1 MACKPSIDILYGHLN
16 KKLNRRMAENA
27 SFNLKDYMRSVNKI
41 MTDANPETQ
50 DVGIINAQ
58 AVPQLLGIIMMSNK
72 AIKDYLKTQ
81 NITISDVSDLADQ
94 FADVKTGLDEVKN
107 YIAEAVIDVKAFK
120 KAVKALSKSNY
131 DIPVADPNEMF
142 LFNKG
147 RQVPT
152 SIAATTGISTK
163 RVDPTKATIDQLN
176 VQDTEKIVPGSVIKI
191 LVDEARKK
199 DRDDLTVEYQGVD
212 VYLRPILSDN
222 VYEQYFTSEDKKAH
236 ERKGEKDSIAAFVT
250 DSFGNI
256 LYFDGDANI
265 TTPDKGVPVYQYLR
279 RVYKENNKLKYS
291 SALVSP
297 EDIVNQMVLEAEVNG
312 IKYTEARKKELVKE
326 VKEQQ
331 DKEISQLY
339 NLRKTILENPDKIYT
354 LPIIGGSFGITNAE
368 YIPLS
373 DTDITQDEITGVTY
387 ITDRESK
394 RNGYM
399 TFQLARANDKVV
411 SINNT
416 VYVQRS
422 NMDEALAE
430 KIADVLTTKAKLN
443 GRELDALER
452 KNFAEGYLS
461 NSVEE
466 NQIKIEID
474 ETSGVEQLVVLI
486 KGKPVDLNYV
496 KSSRDQIS
504 NHLKKAVEWK
514 GKNVTRSFGAKVSYN
529 GKYLGKPFID
539 YTIEGDSI
547 KANNINYFDAIKKY
561 MLIEFSKD
569 SLPLVTAL
577 NGYLRYAM
585 PESILPIEKQKEKTE
600 RPAADM
606 IVDNVEFEISAY
618 DNPKNVTEAL
628 VDSADAVISL
638 SEEFKSNTEAVVKRL
653 AKELYSGLPINKR
666 LELNTKAVKQYIID
680 KLNDTKAETVFF
692 TGDDFSILKPKGYTQ
707 AKLDK
712 HVLDILSNVLESEDL
727 VNKDFTI
734 VTNAQTGISESVVK
748 AASQLGIK
756 TRVITTSDWSFREPK
771 AATKKSKLTF
781 KDTKDKTRF
790 LKRFGITVEA
800 DKDVVK
806 VKPVKGSN
814 RGVPKGKVDPT
825 QDKIF
830 DDEDFNSINDI
841 SLLNLGT
848 RFRSKS
854 LRDNYAISE
863 AKEKEIIDWYTN
875 DSRIGKELP
884 LTIITDL
891 VNSPAFA
898 KFTKYGITLF
908 KGDGGTALDIYHE
921 AWHGFSQFFMTPAQ
935 KAALYNAVAEASG
948 NSRWSKFSELTKEE
962 IYFEIE
968 EALAEGF
975 RDYKAGKYIP
985 KTKEEKNL
993 FRRILNFLVNL
1004 FRGTSARDTEFHV
1017 ADLATVRELYD
1028 KLTLPSKSKES
1039 IEFFDTYTPSM
1050 ENIMFYKLNRSK
1062 TIQPVP
1068 QSNAVY
1074 EALGIGKRKT
1084 YKGNITELRP
1094 DQVFV
1099 FGSNL
1104 QGLHG
1109 KGAAG
1114 AAFGKQQSVSEI
1126 SAIPDGTKGKWA
1138 IKGIGEGMMEGEEGK
1153 SYAFPTVIT
1162 PGAQKSRTDNEII
1175 ESVKKLYDTAIA
1187 NPTLEFLI
1195 AYSNVPGLAGYTP
1208 QELAKFF
1215 SSHNIPQNIIFE
1227 EGFNKLI
1234 EITPQQKQQAQPT
1247 IQDSEETEKY
1257 ATFTIDE
1264 STVLKN
1270 SIDSMIATSIK
1281 AFSESHDTNSGAI
1294 EELNDKSKRVRI
1306 YEGIQNAWI
1315 KRIDQLEQRLA
1326 KVQERNATLENP
1338 NLFLEQ
1344 QITGQIDLLS
1354 RAVNEFGDIAEAIN
1368 NKKYNKG
1375 VVAYHIR
1382 NSRFPIFKESEV
1394 ELEEPS
1400 VAGSAVFKDNSGENS
1415 TSARD
1420 MLNRNTEMILSSVF
1434 KTEVDSEGNRKMIP
1448 NELGYFELEDPGIVW
1463 SRLARTLQGSMTPAD
1478 MYNKLI
1484 TYSESYPEFTQVL
1497 NLLPAT
1503 RADISFSDTLL
1514 ETQFWQD
1521 LKKPRIQY
1529 TELNLNPI
1537 EGERNDDGTV
1547 KYTSNV
1553 MNASTDVTS
1562 VMKEWSN
1569 NFINESSVNNSYI
1582 SLQNGRNM
1590 LELKAVLKQF
1600 GPTGMLNKDR
1610 AIEFLSVLGI
1620 TLDQNSAEIKAIL
1633 SENFFIQT
1641 YGIDRMFNFI
1651 KKLESFSESKDKT
1664 VLAAIDE
1671 FRSDPIKVFREGFEQ
1686 NVPQFRDPDINYR
1699 IRLLATLQNQYSDA
1713 FSNFSAFTPEMN
1725 RVFEH
1730 FLDSTATRNMLA
1742 LNKADNWMQ
1751 ATGRPEADPNGE
1763 FKHMRW
1769 LSEENNPYSK
1779 VSVIIN
1785 SIFNLKDPA
1794 DYGKKIT
1801 IDTAAKEE
1809 NAIQLQ
1815 VLSGTK
1821 VYDERNRSEG
1831 ISTSSADVT
1840 TKFLQ
1845 EMNTMLLK
1853 GIQEF
1858 MRHASKSLSLGL
1870 QATEIITPYPRQ
1882 NKNLYVDIQDFRPS
1896 TLGRGE
1902 QRAFDII
1909 LGYISGEHDRINRF
1923 NANKDKYSK
1932 WTGYNR
1938 EIKTRD
1944 GKTVIAA
1951 QVFTAFDDVLTED
1964 TKNQLY
1970 AIEENLLD
1978 YFSRPENAKLKE
1990 QVFTDVKR
1998 YFNDQTD
2005 QNLERLQEARFV
2017 DDALYQMASAP
2028 NMSQT
2033 EVDRVI
2039 SKAYTYNSWIH
2050 NFETTILG
2058 YGDLVQYNHAKEE
2071 FHKRNAG
2078 WGGAGRGIRADKKI
2092 QNFINGDKFKRYYID
2107 ANKAKGWTARK
2118 YDGTFQTAVLQD
2130 DKKDSVYYNEYKE
2143 TFRKDILERIKDNK
2157 SIKNKEKYAEE
2168 KADIEAK
2175 EYLGM
2180 NIGDG
2185 QGYISLE
2192 SYRLITYLEGAWGNE
2207 QENLYRKIATGQK
2220 VNLGEVIEFFPSRK
2234 LQYFGAI
2241 ETEGLALT
2249 SFHKF
2254 SLAPLIP
2261 SVIKGTNLE
2270 KLHEKMMTEQLDYVT
2285 YESGEKVAHI
2295 TSDGKSDKFLN
2306 EDGTV
2311 NPAKFTVNT
2320 IYAEN
2325 LKNVTNINTQYKGA
2339 SIFSTQLRKLILEG
2353 LYEKGVIQ
2361 TTDLSGITNQKVINY
2376 INRVEEY
2383 SDVLKL
2389 ELLNEIGYEQVGDE
2403 YIPTDKA
2410 STEKIAELIRAN
2422 LDRDDSVGDHLIE
2435 FIDTTADGTLKHDLS
2450 FHPES
2455 NKIEKLILSIINK
2468 RLIRQKVKG
2477 EPLVQVS
2484 SSMYDG
2490 VLGNLVPKFNKA
2502 SDADVKKYAGSNF
2515 LPTYHQKED
2524 GFTAAMKVMIA
2535 LQGDFKNLLKLKDK
2549 KGKVIGTLDKL
2560 NELIK
2565 DDEWLDY
2572 NNGANR
2578 KAITMVGVRIPVQG
2592 LNSMEFMEVYHFLP
2606 EEAGNLIV
2614 PPPEIVAKS
2623 GADFDIDKLTIFM
2636 PNLTGYGKV
2645 VKREFESMADLRQAL
2660 IEARERG
2667 ENTSDFF
2674 ERQKQA
2680 IQNDLIQDIRNILEL
2695 PENYASLVRP
2705 NSTYILKEISDDL
2718 SQYVMKY
2725 DPFRSLNGI
2734 AEDGTLTYMT
2744 DEKGKK
2750 LISPTRVLEV
2760 GYNLYKHESNVI
2772 GKRTLGLGAIENTFN
2787 VIFNALGAPMPKY
2800 YVHRGEATPREMRLF
2815 LKHNTLINK
2824 DGDEVISLSNRYD
2837 VNSIYKIAD
2846 LYSQAINGW
2855 VDVEKDA
2862 WIFFIQGNYEV
2873 APILLYLLQ
2882 AGVPVK
2888 EAIYF
2893 VSQPLVREY
2902 VKEQRDGKSTF
2913 AEVLGKKPR
2922 EPQLFKS
2929 EASKRVLKKFFGGN
2943 IKSPQRYAA
2952 ATNATT
2958 GLFMD
2963 RKDKTFT
2970 EKEMYD
2976 LIKDFKTDPKAAESD
2991 LSKTMFLHFLEIE
3004 QQIEG
3009 IKRLKFA
3016 FNQDTN
3022 LKNTISAV
3030 EEGEYKVE
3038 SLQGLSSLDQTL
3050 REKMEN
3056 ESVISS
3062 FKIGSLSLAMSRP
3075 MFPLMYHKTISD
3087 YIIANMEKIDADKN
3101 TAVGDKDRFIQT
3113 FRNDLIL
3120 MLLQNA
3126 LRKYNLEDAYKSY
3139 ALNTTIPKTIVDKL
3153 NFGAYVKENEKGQ
3166 PTLYI
3171 DTNKVSQEYS
3181 KRLFTSTAKGEG
3193 SYTALGL
3200 HPVEIN
3206 TFTNEEEYTKFV
3218 AEREYLR
3225 HLIPVSKA
3233 DIAEDFEYMKSLYP
3247 TESEGKIKRRAYE
3260 KFLAER
3266 ALENSFNP
3274 IQIFKNQKTAYA
3286 LRLNDILKRNPSLIT
3301 RYDVLKKFKV
3311 DFDTKKTRFNLFV
3324 NERKYNNSLSNLYYK
3339 NFKDLANPN
3348 ITKVADPEENQVISE
3363 FFSKLPLIAFYQSGL
3378 NKNKL
3383 SFVSLVDYNPFID
3396 VIEKESQEFMKI
3408 LDDPEKGT
3416 EILNA
3421 FYKVFL
3427 NQNSFSN
3434 RDRFYFKNYFM
3445 TNEIDSLVKS
3455 GQSNLRFG
3463 VKQSFSNPQIFNY
3476 TVLGKFARTP
3486 ELNAHYS
3493 KLAESNPD
3501 FVFIHN
3507 MLADETRNPTKVYSG
3522 QNALRTKANFSVGIV
3537 TSDRR
3542 LNDNFSD
3549 TKPEGYQNIKDSFEE
3564 SIANIKT
3571 YMADG
3576 KSVAFAETGYGDP
3589 AIMPEELFVY
3599 LSKRL
3604 YEEFRYVNPG
3614 STKYQEVM
3622 DIINR
3627 LQGIS
3632 DAEILATFDDEN
3644 NPFKCKI

>member
-16 KKLNRRMAENA
+16 KKLNRRMADNA
-27 SFNLKDYMRSVNKI
+27 PFSLKDYMRSVNKI
-41 MTDANPETQ
+41 MTDANPEIQ

-94 FADVKTGLDEVKN
+94 FADVKTGLDEVKT
-107 YIAEAVIDVKAFK
+107 YIAEEETSLESIK
-120 KAVKALSKSNY
+120 KAVKALNKSNY
-131 DIPVADPNEMF
+131 DIPLADPNSITM
-142 LFNKG
+142 FNKG
-147 RQVPT
+147 RMRPIT
-152 SIAATTGISTK
+152 IAATTGQGAQ
-163 RVDPTKATIDQLN
+163 RLDPENATPEELNIIDK
-176 VQDTEKIVPGSVIKI
+176 DKILPGTVIKAI
-191 LVDEARKK
+191 VNEARKK
-199 DRDDLTVEYQGVD
+199 DRDDVTVKFQGVD
-212 VYLRPILSDN
+212 VYLRPILSDK
-222 VYEQYFTSEDKKAH
+222 VYEQYFTTEDKKHH
-236 ERKGEKDSIAAFVT
+236 EAKGGKDSVAAFLT
-250 DSFGNI
+250 DAFGNI
-256 LYFDGDANI
+256 LFFDNNGNI
-265 TTPDKGVPVYQYLR
+265 TTQDKGVPVYQYLR
-279 RVYKENNKLKYS
+279 KVTKQNNKLVYTQP
-291 SALVSP
+291 LVSAQ
-297 EDIVNQMVLEAEVNG
+297 DIVNQIVMEAEVNG

-326 VKEQQ
+326 TEAQQLKELN
-331 DKEISQLY
+331 QLY
-339 NLRKTILENPDKIYT
+339 ALRKTIFDNPDKVYT
-354 LPIIGGSFGITNAE
+354 LPIIGGSFGIVNVK
-368 YIPLS
+368 YVPLTE
-373 DTDITQDEITGVTY
+373 TDITEDEISGMDI
-387 ITDRESK
+387 ITDENSK
-394 RNGYM
+394 RNGFA
-399 TFQLARANDKVV
+399 TFQLSRPDDKAV

-416 VYVQRS
+416 VYLQRG
-422 NMDEALAE
+422 NIDEELAG
-430 KIADVLTTKAKLN
+430 KIADILTTKAKLN

-452 KNFAEGYLS
+452 HDYAKAYLS
-461 NSVEE
+461 NAIEE

-474 ETSGVEQLVVLI
+474 ATSGVEELVVLI
-486 KGKPVDLNYV
+486 KGKPVDLSYV
-496 KSSRDQIS
+496 KSSRDKIY
-504 NHLKKAVEWK
+504 NHLMKAVDYK
-514 GKNVTRSFGAKVSYN
+514 GKYKQTTYSARVSIN
-529 GKYLGKPFID
+529 NKLLGKPFTD
-539 YTIEGDSI
+539 YTIEGDTITSEVT
-547 KANNINYFDAIKKY
+547 NYFNTIKKY
-561 MLIEFSKD
+561 TLVEYSKE
-569 SLPLVTAL
+569 SLPAVTAL

-585 PESILPIEKQKEKTE
+585 PEELLPVAKQKEKAE
-600 RPAADM
+600 RPTADM
-606 IVDNVEFEISAY
+606 IIDNVEFEISAY
-618 DNPKNVTEAL
+618 DNPKNVTETL
-628 VDSADAVISL
+628 VDSADAVISI
-638 SEEFKSNTEAVVKRL
+638 SEEFKSTTEGAVKRL

-666 LELNTKAVKQYIID
+666 LTLNTKAVKQYIID
-680 KLNDTKAETVFF
+680 KLNDTNAQTVFF

-712 HVLDILSNVLESEDL
+712 HVLDILTNVIESEDL

-734 VTNAQTGISESVVK
+734 VSNAQTGVSEAVVK
-748 AASQLGIK
+748 AASQLGIP

-781 KDTKDKTRF
+781 KDTKDKAKF
-790 LKRFGITVEA
+790 LKRFGITIEA
-800 DKDVVK
+800 EKDVVK

-814 RGVPKGKVDPT
+814 KGVPKGKVDPA
-825 QDKIF
+825 QDKLF
-830 DDEDFNSINDI
+830 DDEDFSSINDI
-841 SLLNLGT
+841 SL
-848 RFRSKS
+848 FRSKS
-854 LRDNYAISE
+854 LRDNYNISE
-863 AKEKEIIDWYTN
+863 AKEKEIIDWYNSTPLA
-875 DSRIGKELP
+875 KTLP

-898 KFTKYGITLF
+898 QFTQHGITLF
-908 KGDGGTALDIYHE
+908 KGDEGTGLDIYHE
-921 AWHGFSQFFMTPAQ
+921 AWHGFSQFFMTKAQ

-948 NSRWSKFSELTKEE
+948 NPRWSTTSTLDKEQ

-975 RDYKAGKYIP
+975 RDYKAGKYVP

-993 FRRILNFLVNL
+993 FRIILDFLLNI
-1004 FRGTSARDTEFHV
+1004 FKGASARDTEFHV
-1017 ADLATVRELYD
+1017 ADLASVRELYD
-1028 KLTLPSKSKES
+1028 KLSLPGNTKES

-1050 ENIMFYKLNRSK
+1050 QNVMFFKLNRSK
-1062 TIQPVP
+1062 TIQPVE
-1068 QSNAVY
+1068 QED
-1074 EALGIGKRKT
+1074 EA
-1084 YKGNITELRP
+1084 
-1094 DQVFV
+1094 
-1099 FGSNL
+1099 
-1104 QGLHG
+1104 
-1109 KGAAG
+1109 
-1114 AAFGKQQSVSEI
+1114 
-1126 SAIPDGTKGKWA
+1126 
-1138 IKGIGEGMMEGEEGK
+1138 
-1153 SYAFPTVIT
+1153 
-1162 PGAQKSRTDNEII
+1162 
-1175 ESVKKLYDTAIA
+1175 
-1187 NPTLEFLI
+1187 
-1195 AYSNVPGLAGYTP
+1195 YT
-1208 QELAKFF
+1208 
-1215 SSHNIPQNIIFE
+1215 
-1227 EGFNKLI
+1227 
-1234 EITPQQKQQAQPT
+1234 
-1247 IQDSEETEKY
+1247 
-1257 ATFTIDE
+1257 TFTIDE

-1270 SIDSMIATSIK
+1270 SIDSMIATSMK
-1281 AFSESHDTNSGAI
+1281 NFSQSHDTNSGAI
-1294 EELNDKSKRVRI
+1294 EELNDKAKRVRI
-1306 YEGIQNAWI
+1306 YEGIQNAWV
-1315 KRIDQLEQRLA
+1315 KRIEQLEERLA

-1400 VAGSAVFKDNSGENS
+1400 VAGSAVFKDNSGENNK
-1415 TSARD
+1415 SARD

-1448 NELGYFELEDPGIVW
+1448 NELGYFELENPEIVW
-1463 SRLARTLQGSMTPAD
+1463 SRLARTLEGSMTPAD

-1484 TYSESYPEFTQVL
+1484 TYTESYPEFSQIL
-1497 NLLPAT
+1497 DLLPAT
-1503 RADISFSDTLL
+1503 RANISYSDTLL

-1529 TELNLNPI
+1529 TELNLNPV
-1537 EGERNDDGTV
+1537 EEETDTENRQK
-1547 KYTSNV
+1547 KYGSSV
-1553 MNASTDVTS
+1553 MNASTDVS
-1562 VMKEWSN
+1562 AVMREWSN
-1569 NFINESSVNNSYI
+1569 NFINDTTATNPFIY
-1582 SLQNGRNM
+1582 LDKGNGRNM
-1590 LELKAVLKQF
+1590 LDLKAVLKKF
-1600 GPTGMLNKDR
+1600 GPTGVLDKSK
-1610 AIEFLSVLGI
+1610 ALEFLSAIGI

-1633 SENFFIQT
+1633 SKDYFIQV
-1641 YGIDRMFNFI
+1641 YGIDRMYNQI
-1651 KKLESFSESKDKT
+1651 KKIDSLSESKDKT
-1664 VLAAIDE
+1664 VLAAIEE
-1671 FRSDPIKVFREGFEQ
+1671 FKSDPVKVFREGFKQ
-1686 NVPQFRDPDINYR
+1686 DVPQIKFVDVNFRIK
-1699 IRLLATLQNQYSDA
+1699 LLATLQNQYSDA

-1730 FLDSTATRNMLA
+1730 FLDSTATRNILA
-1742 LNKADNWMQ
+1742 LNKAENWQQ
-1751 ATGRPEADPNGE
+1751 AVSRTEADPNGE
-1763 FKHMRW
+1763 FKHMSW
-1769 LSEENNPYSK
+1769 LAEENNPYSK
-1779 VSVIIN
+1779 VSVILN
-1785 SIFNLKDPA
+1785 SIFNLKTTKPGE
-1794 DYGKKIT
+1794 YGKKIT
-1801 IDTAAKEE
+1801 IDSAGNQLNEIK
-1809 NAIQLQ
+1809 LQ
-1815 VLSGTK
+1815 VISGTK
-1821 VYDERNRSEG
+1821 VFDQRNRSEG
-1831 ISTSSADVT
+1831 ISTSSADTT

-1870 QATEIITPYPRQ
+1870 QASEIITPYVRQ

-1909 LGYISGEHDRINRF
+1909 LGYISAEHDRINRF
-1923 NANKDKYSK
+1923 NANKDVYSK

-1944 GKTVIAA
+1944 GKTVMAA

-1970 AIEENLLD
+1970 AIKENLLD
-1978 YFSRPENAKLKE
+1978 HFAKPENAKLKE

-2005 QNLERLQEARFV
+2005 QNLARLQDARYV
-2017 DDALYQMASAP
+2017 DDELYQMASAP

-2078 WGGAGRGIRADKKI
+2078 WGGSGNGFRADKKF
-2092 QNFINGDKFKRYYID
+2092 QNFINSDKFKRYYIE

-2118 YDGTFQTAVLQD
+2118 YDGTLQTAVLQD
-2130 DKKDSVYYNEYKE
+2130 DIKDSKYYDEYKE
-2143 TFRKDILERIKDNK
+2143 TFKQDILERIKDND

-2168 KADIEAK
+2168 IANIEAK

-2180 NIGDG
+2180 NVGDG

-2192 SYRLITYLEGAWGNE
+2192 SYRMLKYAEGAWSNE
-2207 QENLYRKIATGQK
+2207 QENLYRKVAVGEEIS
-2220 VNLGEVIEFFPSRK
+2220 VGEVIKFFPSYK

-2261 SVIKGTNLE
+2261 SVIKGTNLQ
-2270 KLHEKMMTEQLDYVT
+2270 KLHEKMMTEQQDYVT

-2325 LKNVTNINTQYKGA
+2325 LKNVTNVNEEYKGA

-2353 LYEKGVIQ
+2353 LFERGVIQ
-2361 TTDLSGITNQKVINY
+2361 TTDPSGITNQKVLNY

-2383 SDVLKL
+2383 SEILKL

-2410 STEKIAELIRAN
+2410 STEKIAELIRTN
-2422 LDRDDSVGDHLIE
+2422 LDRDDTVGDHLIE
-2435 FIDTTADGTLKHDLS
+2435 FIDTTADGTLKYDLS

-2455 NKIEKLILSIINK
+2455 NKIEKLILSVINK

-2490 VLGNLVPKFNKA
+2490 ILGNLVPKFEKA
-2502 SDADVKKYAGSNF
+2502 SEADVKKYAGTNF
-2515 LPTYHQKED
+2515 LPTYHKKAD

-2549 KGKVIGTLDKL
+2549 TGKVIGTLDKL

-2578 KAITMVGVRIPVQG
+2578 KALTMVGVRIPVQG

-2606 EEAGNLIV
+2606 EEAGNLII

-2623 GADFDIDKLTIFM
+2623 GADFDIDKLTVFM
-2636 PNLTGYGKV
+2636 PNLTGYGKTI
-2645 VKREFESMADLRQAL
+2645 KREFESMADLRQAL
-2660 IEARERG
+2660 MEAKERG

-2734 AEDGTLTYMT
+2734 AEDGTLSYMT
-2744 DEKGKK
+2744 DAKGKR

-2772 GKRTLGLGAIENTFN
+2772 GKRTLGLGAVENTFN
-2787 VIFNALGAPMPKY
+2787 VIFNSLGASMPKY
-2800 YVHRGEATPREMRLF
+2800 YMFRKQTNPREMRLF

-2824 DGDEVISLSNRYD
+2824 DGDEVISLSDRYD
-2837 VNSIYKIAD
+2837 ANKQYKIAD
-2846 LYSQAINGW
+2846 LFSQAINGW

-2913 AEVLGKKPR
+2913 AEVLGKKPD
-2922 EPQLFKS
+2922 EPWLFKS
-2929 EASKRVLKKFFGGN
+2929 DASKRVLQKYFGAN
-2943 IKSPQRYAA
+2943 IKAAQRYDA

-2958 GLFMD
+2958 GLFME
-2963 RKDKTFT
+2963 RTDKTFT
-2970 EKEMYD
+2970 EKEMLD
-2976 LIKDFKTDPKAAESD
+2976 LIKDFKTNPKAAESD
-2991 LSKTMFLHFLEIE
+2991 LSKAMFLHFLEIE
-3004 QQIEG
+3004 QQIDG

-3022 LKNTISAV
+3022 LRSTLSAV

-3038 SLQGLSSLDQTL
+3038 ALESLSSLDQTL

-3062 FKIGSLSLAMSRP
+3062 FKVGPLSLAMTRP

-3087 YIIANMEKIDADKN
+3087 FIIANMEQIDADKN
-3101 TAVGDKDRFIQT
+3101 RTFGDKDRFIQT
-3113 FRNDLIL
+3113 FRNDLVL

-3139 ALNTTIPKTIVDKL
+3139 ALNTTIPRAIADKL
-3153 NFGAYVKENEKGQ
+3153 TFGAFVKENDKGE

-3171 DTNKVSQEYS
+3171 DTNKVAQEYS
-3181 KRLFTSTAKGEG
+3181 KKLFTPTAKGEG
-3193 SYTALGL
+3193 SYTSLGL
-3200 HPVEIN
+3200 HTLDTIN
-3206 TFTNEEEYTKFV
+3206 FTNEAEYTKFV

-3225 HLIPVSKA
+3225 HLIPVSEA
-3233 DIAEDFEYMKSLYP
+3233 DITEDFEYMKALYP
-3247 TESEGKIKRRAYE
+3247 AETEAKQKRRAYE

-3266 ALENSFNP
+3266 ALENAFNP
-3274 IQIFKNQKTAYA
+3274 MQIFKNQKTAYA
-3286 LRLNDILKRNPSLIT
+3286 LRLNDILKKNPTLIT
-3301 RYDVLKKFKV
+3301 KYDVLKKLKT
-3311 DFDTKKTRFNLFV
+3311 DFDSKKTRFNLFV

-3348 ITKVADPEENQVISE
+3348 IIKVADPDENQRISE
-3363 FFSKLPLIAFYQSGL
+3363 FFSKLPLFAFYQSGL

-3416 EILNA
+3416 DILNA
-3421 FYKVFL
+3421 FYKVFVD
-3427 NQNSFSN
+3427 QNSFSN
-3434 RDRFYFKNYFM
+3434 RERFYFKNYFM
-3445 TNEIDSLVKS
+3445 TNDLKSLVKS
-3455 GQSNLRFG
+3455 GDSITRFG
-3463 VKQSFSNPQIFNY
+3463 VKQSFTNPQIFNY
-3476 TVLGKFARTP
+3476 TVLGKFAKTAQS
-3486 ELNAHYS
+3486 NAHYT

-3507 MLADETRNPTKVYSG
+3507 MLADETRNPNAVYAG
-3522 QNALRTKANFSVGIV
+3522 QNGLRQKANFSVGIV

-3564 SIANIKT
+3564 SIANIKA
-3571 YMADG
+3571 YLADG
-3576 KSVAFAETGYGDP
+3576 KSVAFSQAGYGDP
-3589 AIMPEELFVY
+3589 TIMPEELFVY

-3622 DIINR
+3622 DVINR
-3627 LQGIS
+3627 VQGIS